1 MFGETSMRKMTG
13 RSTDDAQ
20 SVLSNVREIT
30 HDFASQRSERQRR
43 RELKKEDFDRLRESG
58 YLLLAVPIEFGGI
71 WSDERT
77 GTRIA
82 CEIIKTLAHGDSSVA
97 LVAAMHPAVIGSTGW
112 SSIVNAPEPYGPAWD
127 EQRRWAFQTVI
138 DGHFWGTI
146 MSEPGSGGDNTKSS
160 SVAKRERNNVGY
172 LLTGQKH
179 FGSGSG
185 MSSYMVTHA
194 VPDGEVKPDT
204 FVLDMRDL
212 VWDGSSGAKLIAPWD
227 GHGMTATQS
236 HGMEFHNFPA
246 TRLAF
251 PGDDR
256 RAILAGMDRPQG
268 ALFVAVITG
277 VVEAAVTTARQQLE
291 SKRSSMRS
299 YERVEWAK
307 VEMESWLVQQAYEG
321 MLREV
326 EIGRSGARSSLLAK
340 ETVAELA
347 ESILI
352 RISKVIGGSAYS
364 RHTPYGFWLEDV
376 RALGFLRPPWGLAFE
391 RVFEG
396 SWNS

>member
-1 MFGETSMRKMTG
+1 MYKMTG
-13 RSTDDAQ
+13 QPADDTRQ
-20 SVLSNVREIT
+20 VLSSIRELSC
-30 HDFASQRSERQRR
+30 DFASQRAERQRR
-43 RELKKEDFDRLRESG
+43 RELVKDDFDRLRESG
-58 YLLLAVPIEFGGI
+58 YLLLAVPTEFGGI
-71 WSDERT
+71 WSDDRT
-77 GTRIA
+77 DTRIV
-82 CEIIKTLAHGDSSVA
+82 CEILKTLAQGDSSVA

-112 SSIVNAPEPYGPAWD
+112 LSIPTAPEPYASAWD

-138 DGHFWGTI
+138 DGHLWGTI
-146 MSEPGSGGDNTKSS
+146 MSEPGSGGDNTQSNS
-160 SVAKRERNNVGY
+160 IAKLEDNNQY

-194 VPDGEVKPDT
+194 VPEGESKPDT
-204 FVLDMRDL
+204 FVLHMEGL
-212 VWDGSSGAKLIAPWD
+212 KWDGSSGVKLIAPWD

-236 HGMEFHNFPA
+236 HGMEFDGFSA
-246 TRLAF
+246 KRLAF

-256 RAILAGMDRPQG
+256 RKILAGMDRPQG

-277 VVEAAVTTARQQLE
+277 IVEIAVMTARTQLE
-291 SKRSSMRS
+291 SKHSRMRS
-299 YERVEWAK
+299 YEQVEWSK
-307 VEMESWLVQQAYEG
+307 VEIEAWLVKQAYEG

-326 EIGRSGARSSLLAK
+326 EMEKSGGRSSLLAK
-340 ETVAELA
+340 EAVAELA

-352 RISKVIGGSAYS
+352 RISKVVGGSAYS

-376 RALGFLRPPWGLAFE
+376 RALGFLRPPWAWAFE
-391 RVFEG
+391 RIFEG

>member
-1 MFGETSMRKMTG
+1 MYKMTG
-13 RSTDDAQ
+13 QPADDTRQ
-20 SVLSNVREIT
+20 VLSNIRELAC
-30 HDFASQRSERQRR
+30 DFASQRAERQRR
-43 RELKKEDFDRLRESG
+43 RELIKDDFDRLRESG
-58 YLLLAVPIEFGGI
+58 YLLLAVPTEFGGI
-71 WSDERT
+71 WSDDRT
-77 GTRIA
+77 DTRTV
-82 CEIIKTLAHGDSSVA
+82 CEILKTLAQGDSSIA

-112 SSIVNAPEPYGPAWD
+112 LSIPTAPEPYTSAWD

-138 DGHFWGTI
+138 DGHLWGTI
-146 MSEPGSGGDNTKSS
+146 MSEPGSGGDNTQSNS
-160 SVAKRERNNVGY
+160 IAKLEGNNQY

-194 VPDGEVKPDT
+194 MPEGESKPDT
-204 FVLDMRDL
+204 FVLHTEGL
-212 VWDGSSGAKLIAPWD
+212 KWDGSSGVKLIAPWD

-236 HGMEFHNFPA
+236 HGMEFDGFSA
-246 TRLAF
+246 KRLAF

-256 RAILAGMDRPQG
+256 RKILAGMDRPQG

-277 VVEAAVTTARQQLE
+277 IVEIAVMTARTQLE
-291 SKRSSMRS
+291 SKHSGMRS
-299 YERVEWAK
+299 YEQVEWSK
-307 VEMESWLVQQAYEG
+307 VEIEAWLVKQAYEG

-326 EIGRSGARSSLLAK
+326 EMEKSGGRSSLLAK
-340 ETVAELA
+340 EGVAELA

-352 RISKVIGGSAYS
+352 RISKVVGGSAYS

-376 RALGFLRPPWGLAFE
+376 RALGFLRPPWAWAFE
-391 RVFEG
+391 RIFEG

>member
-1 MFGETSMRKMTG
+1 MHKMTG
-13 RSTDDAQ
+13 VPGDDSQ
-20 SVLSNVREIT
+20 SILNNVREIAC
-30 HDFASQRSERQRR
+30 DFASQRSERQRR
-43 RELKKEDFDRLRESG
+43 RELVTEDFDRLRESG
-58 YLLLAVPIEFGGI
+58 YLMVAVPTTFGGI
-71 WSDERT
+71 WGGDT
-77 GTRIA
+77 VGTRMV
-82 CEIIKTLAHGDSSVA
+82 CEILKTLAHGDSSVA
-97 LVAAMHPAVIGSTGW
+97 LVAAMHPAVIQSTGW
-112 SSIVNAPEPYGPAWD
+112 TSISEAPEPYSEAWD
-127 EQRRWAFQTVI
+127 EQRRWAFQTVQ

-146 MSEPGSGGDNTKSS
+146 ISEPGSGGDNTQSS
-160 SVAKRERNNVGY
+160 SSAKLLSNGVQY
-172 LLTGQKH
+172 LLSGQKH

-185 MSSYMVTHA
+185 INSYMVTHA
-194 VPDGEVKPDT
+194 VPDGETDPDT

-212 VWDGSSGAKLIAPWD
+212 VWDGSSGVKLIAPWD
-227 GHGMTATQS
+227 GHGMTSTQS
-236 HGMEFHNFPA
+236 HGMVFDKFPA

-256 RAILAGMDRPQG
+256 RAILAGMDRPGG

-277 VVEAAVTTARQQLE
+277 IVETAVTTARQHLE
-291 SKRSSMRS
+291 SKRDLMRS

-307 VEMESWLVQQAYEG
+307 VEMEAWLVQQAYEG

-326 EIGRSGARSSLLAK
+326 EIGSSRGRNSLLAK

-347 ESILI
+347 ESILV

-376 RALGFLRPPWGLAFE
+376 RALGFLRPPWALAFD

-396 SWNS
+396 SWNL

>member
-1 MFGETSMRKMTG
+1 MHKMTD
-13 RSTDDAQ
+13 RVAEDTQ
-20 SVLSNVREIT
+20 SILSNVREIAR
-30 HDFASQRSERQRR
+30 DFASQRSERQRR
-43 RELKKEDFDRLRESG
+43 RELIEEDFDRLRQSG
-58 YLLLAVPIEFGGI
+58 YLMVAVPAEFGGI
-71 WSDERT
+71 WDGDST
-77 GTRIA
+77 GTRTV
-82 CEIIKTLAHGDSSVA
+82 CEILRTLAHGDSSVA

-112 SSIVNAPEPYGPAWD
+112 LSILAAPEPYTAAWE
-127 EQRRWAFQTVI
+127 EQRRWAFQTVH

-146 MSEPGSGGDNTKSS
+146 ISEPSSGGDNTQSNSK
-160 SVAKRERNNVGY
+160 AKLGSNNAQY
-172 LLTGQKH
+172 LLSGQKH

-185 MSSYMVTHA
+185 ITSYMLTHA
-194 VPDGEVKPDT
+194 VPDGEATPDT
-204 FVLDMRDL
+204 FVLDMRDSA
-212 VWDGSSGAKLIAPWD
+212 WDGSSGVKLIAPWD

-236 HGMEFHNFPA
+236 HGMVFNDFPA

-256 RAILAGMDRPQG
+256 KTILEGMDRPGG

-277 VVEAAVTTARQQLE
+277 IVETAVATARQQLE
-291 SKRSSMRS
+291 SKRERMRS

-307 VEMESWLVQQAYEG
+307 VEIEAWLVQQAYEG

-326 EIGRSGARSSLLAK
+326 EKGRSGGRNSLLAK
-340 ETVAELA
+340 EAVAELA
-347 ESILI
+347 ESVLV
-352 RISKVIGGSAYS
+352 RISKVIGGGAYS

-376 RALGFLRPPWGLAFE
+376 RALGFLRPPWGWAFE

>member
-1 MFGETSMRKMTG
+1 MYKMTG
-13 RSTDDAQ
+13 QPADDIRH
-20 SVLSNVREIT
+20 VLSNIRQLSC
-30 HDFASQRSERQRR
+30 DFASQRAERQRR
-43 RELKKEDFDRLRESG
+43 RELVKDDFDRLRESG
-58 YLLLAVPIEFGGI
+58 YLLLAVPTEFGGI
-71 WSDERT
+71 WSDDRT
-77 GTRIA
+77 DTRIV
-82 CEIIKTLAHGDSSVA
+82 CEILKTLAQGDSSVA

-112 SSIVNAPEPYGPAWD
+112 LSIPTAPEPYTSAWD

-138 DGHFWGTI
+138 DGHLWGTI
-146 MSEPGSGGDNTKSS
+146 MSEPGSGGDNTQSNS
-160 SVAKRERNNVGY
+160 IAKLEDNNQY

-194 VPDGEVKPDT
+194 VPEGESKPDT
-204 FVLDMRDL
+204 FVLHMEGL
-212 VWDGSSGAKLIAPWD
+212 KWDGSSGVKLIAPWD

-236 HGMEFHNFPA
+236 HGMEFDSFSA
-246 TRLAF
+246 KRLAF

-256 RAILAGMDRPQG
+256 RKILAGMDRPQG

-277 VVEAAVTTARQQLE
+277 IVEIAVMTARTQLE
-291 SKRSSMRS
+291 SKHSGMRS
-299 YERVEWAK
+299 YEQVEWSK
-307 VEMESWLVQQAYEG
+307 VELDAWLVKQAYEG

-326 EIGRSGARSSLLAK
+326 EMEKSGGRSSLLAK
-340 ETVAELA
+340 EAVAELA

-352 RISKVIGGSAYS
+352 RISKVVGGSAYS

-376 RALGFLRPPWGLAFE
+376 RALGFLRPPWAWAFE
-391 RVFEG
+391 RIFEG

>member
-1 MFGETSMRKMTG
+1 MYKMTG
-13 RSTDDAQ
+13 QPANDIRH
-20 SVLSNVREIT
+20 VLSNIRELSC
-30 HDFASQRSERQRR
+30 DFASQRAERQRR
-43 RELKKEDFDRLRESG
+43 RELVKDDFDRLRESG
-58 YLLLAVPIEFGGI
+58 YLLLAVPTEFGGI
-71 WSDERT
+71 WSDDRT
-77 GTRIA
+77 DTRIV
-82 CEIIKTLAHGDSSVA
+82 CEILKTLAQGDSSVA

-112 SSIVNAPEPYGPAWD
+112 LSIPTAPEPYTSAWD

-138 DGHFWGTI
+138 DGHLWGTI
-146 MSEPGSGGDNTKSS
+146 MSEPGSGGDNTQSNS
-160 SVAKRERNNVGY
+160 IAKLEDNNQY

-194 VPDGEVKPDT
+194 VPEGESKPDT
-204 FVLDMRDL
+204 FVLHMEGL
-212 VWDGSSGAKLIAPWD
+212 KWDGSSGVKLIAPWD

-236 HGMEFHNFPA
+236 HGMEFDSFSA
-246 TRLAF
+246 KRLAF

-256 RAILAGMDRPQG
+256 RKILAGMDRPQG

-277 VVEAAVTTARQQLE
+277 IVEIAVMTARTQLE
-291 SKRSSMRS
+291 SKHSGMRS
-299 YERVEWAK
+299 YEQVEWSK
-307 VEMESWLVQQAYEG
+307 VELDAWLVKQAYEG

-326 EIGRSGARSSLLAK
+326 EMEKSGGRSSLLAK
-340 ETVAELA
+340 EAVAELA

-352 RISKVIGGSAYS
+352 RISKVVGGSAYS

-376 RALGFLRPPWGLAFE
+376 RALGFLRPPWAWAFE
-391 RVFEG
+391 RIFEG